1 MSSRRGFL
9 GAVAAAVAASRELP
23 ASAQGFS
30 NQVNVAVLCPL
41 SGPQRQAGEQLANG
55 VRGAIDDANRTRT
68 ALDKFWSIRTFD
80 DEDSIASALLQS
92 RFAIADQNLSLAIGH
107 LSGKI
112 TDLVVRYYAEAGMPL
127 IVPATSY
134 DPITAHGYR
143 TVFRL
148 PTKDS
153 VEGILHAKYVKR
165 EGRGKRIAVCYQNG
179 DYGPDVANAF
189 MQQTRADGF
198 PVADVQLSYDRPDF
212 AGAAQTAL
220 AQKPDLVFLAG
231 LARDLGPIVPALR
244 SAGYTGSFD
253 GSQGFFDG
261 GVPATYGNAVE
272 GLTISSSM
280 PPLNIVPAAMY
291 IKNDFEQRYGAL
303 GPLSAFGYAATQI
316 FVTAV
321 RRVSSTQRITLARTI
336 AQPIAFDTLVGSF
349 TFDPFGDTSDPNVYF
364 YQLQNGNWRYQRAAH
379 PSSFIVR

>member
-1 MSSRRGFL
+1 MSSRRSFL
-9 GAVAAAVAASRELP
+9 GGVAAAVAGSPAV
-23 ASAQGFS
+23 ASAQIFP
-30 NQVNVAVLCPL
+30 NQINVAVLCPL

-68 ALDKFWSIRTFD
+68 ALDKFWSVRTFD
-80 DEDSIASALLQS
+80 DEDAIASALLQS
-92 RFAIADQNLSLAIGH
+92 RFAIADTNLSLAIGH

-112 TDLVVRYYAEAGMPL
+112 TDLVVRNYGEAGMPL

-134 DPITAHGYR
+134 EPITRHGYR
-143 TVFRL
+143 TIFRL

-165 EGRGKRIAVCYQNG
+165 ENRGKRIAVCYLNG
-179 DYGPDVANAF
+179 DYGIDVANGF
-189 MQQTRADGF
+189 LQQARADGLA
-198 PVADVQLSYDRPDF
+198 VADVSIPSERPDF
-212 AGAAQTAL
+212 AAAAQTAL

-231 LARDLGPIVPALR
+231 LARDLGPVVPALR
-244 SAGYTGSFD
+244 SAGFTGAFD

-261 GVPATYGNAVE
+261 GVPATYGSAVE
-272 GLTISSSM
+272 GLTVSTSM

-316 FVTAV
+316 FVSAV

-349 TFDPFGDTSDPNVYF
+349 TFDPFGDPNDPNVYF
-364 YQLQNGNWRYQRAAH
+364 YQLQNGSWRYQRAAH